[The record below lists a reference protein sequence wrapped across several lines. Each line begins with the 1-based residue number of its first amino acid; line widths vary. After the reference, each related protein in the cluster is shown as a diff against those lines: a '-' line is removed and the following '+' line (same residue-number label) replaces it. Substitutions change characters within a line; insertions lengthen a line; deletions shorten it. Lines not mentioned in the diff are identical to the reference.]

1 MGKNKK
7 RNKWKTSQ
15 PRKQQNPLAQAQQM
29 VAPRTCRDYWANELT
44 KEEQQIFNT
53 PIAVAQHAGVVQR
66 LGYLTATFYHL
77 HSVESLIF
85 GEMQN
90 IVEDWGLLIK
100 GVQPVVNSLQ
110 ISEEKFFKVM
120 YDLVQNQSQGIKET
134 YTQDVDALY
143 DRITRWEGIPKTWK
157 PGDDQKLEGRS
168 RMDDIIGSLKSGTLK
183 LKEQD
188 MEPEPISEASTL
200 YAIAEMNEDETST
213 IVKQDIA
220 KKGLA
225 VIQANKLAR
234 KNINKMYVLF
244 EQRQQAQKT
253 CHMTPI
259 KAVQMPAGDKA
270 ELVEINI
277 TPKPNGKKPKYEKQN
292 E

>member
-7 RNKWKTSQ
+7 RNKWNSQ
-15 PRKQQNPLAQAQQM
+15 PRKQENPLAQQQKM
-29 VAPRTCRDYWANELT
+29 VAPKAVRDYWANNLT
-44 KEEQQIFNT
+44 PDEQQIFNT
-53 PIAVAQHAGVVQR
+53 PIAVAQQAGVMQR
-66 LGYLTATFYHL
+66 LGYLTAAFLHI
-77 HSVESLIF
+77 HSVQSLLF

-100 GVQPVVNSLQ
+100 GVQPVINSLLN
-110 ISEEKFFKVM
+110 SEDKFFNVM
-120 YDLVQNQSQGIKET
+120 HDLVKNQSTGIKET
-134 YTQDVDALY
+134 YTQDVDALF
-143 DRITRWEGIPKTWK
+143 DRITRWEGIPKVWK

-183 LKEQD
+183 LKEHD

-200 YAIAEMNEDETST
+200 YTIAEMNEDETST

-234 KNINKMYVLF
+234 KNTNKMYVLF

-253 CHMTPI
+253 CHMTPF
-259 KAVQMPAGDKA
+259 KAVQKPADQD
-270 ELVEINI
+270 ELVEIDI
-277 TPKPNGKKPKYEKQN
+277 KPKKKGKKPKETK

>member
-7 RNKWKTSQ
+7 RNKWNNQ

-44 KEEQQIFNT
+44 EEEQQIFNT
-53 PIAVAQHAGVVQR
+53 PIAVARHAGVVQR

-77 HSVESLIF
+77 HSVQSLLF

-100 GVQPVVNSLQ
+100 GVQPVINSLQ

-120 YDLVQNQSQGIKET
+120 YDLVQNQNQGIKET

-157 PGDDQKLEGRS
+157 PGDEQKLEGRS

-259 KAVQMPAGDKA
+259 KAVQMPAWDKA

-277 TPKPNGKKPKYEKQN
+277 TPKTKWQEAKGGKAK
-292 E
+292 

>member
-7 RNKWKTSQ
+7 RNKWNYQ
-15 PRKQQNPLAQAQQM
+15 PRKQQNPLAQNQQM
-29 VAPRTCRDYWANELT
+29 VAPRKVRDYWTNELT
-44 KEEQQIFNT
+44 EEEQQIFNT

-77 HSVESLIF
+77 HSVQNIIF

-100 GVQPVVNSLQ
+100 GVQPVINSLQ
-110 ISEEKFFKVM
+110 QSEDKFFKVM
-120 YDLVQNQSQGIKET
+120 HDLVETHSKGIKDT
-134 YTQDVDALY
+134 YLQDVDALF
-143 DRITRWEGIPKTWK
+143 DRIYRWEGIPKAWK
-157 PGDDQKLEGRS
+157 PGDEQKLEGRE
-168 RMDDIIGSLKSGTLK
+168 RMDDIIGSLKDGTLK

-188 MEPEPISEASTL
+188 MEPEPIGEASTL

-213 IVKQDIA
+213 IVKQDIT

-225 VIQANKLAR
+225 AIQANKLAR
-234 KNINKMYVLF
+234 KNTNKMYVLF
-244 EQRQQAQKT
+244 EQTQQAKMT
-253 CHMTPI
+253 CHMTPF

-270 ELVEINI
+270 ELVEIDI
-277 TPKPNGKKPKYEKQN
+277 KPKGKKPKEKKKN

>member
-7 RNKWKTSQ
+7 RNKWNNQ
-15 PRKQQNPLAQAQQM
+15 PRKQQNPLAQNQQM
-29 VAPRTCRDYWANELT
+29 VAPRKVRDYWANELT
-44 KEEQQIFNT
+44 EEEQQIFNT

-77 HSVESLIF
+77 HSVQNLIF

-100 GVQPVVNSLQ
+100 GVQPVINSLQ
-110 ISEEKFFKVM
+110 QSEDKFFKVM
-120 YDLVQNQSQGIKET
+120 HDLVETHSKGIKET
-134 YTQDVDALY
+134 YLQDVDALF
-143 DRITRWEGIPKTWK
+143 DRIYRWEGIPKSWK
-157 PGDDQKLEGRS
+157 PGDEQKLEGRE
-168 RMDDIIGSLKSGTLK
+168 RMDDIVGSLKDGTLK

-188 MEPEPISEASTL
+188 MEPEPIAEASTL

-225 VIQANKLAR
+225 AIQANKLAR
-234 KNINKMYVLF
+234 KNTNKMYVLF
-244 EQRQQAQKT
+244 EQTQQAKMT
-253 CHMTPI
+253 CHMTPF

-270 ELVEINI
+270 ELVEIDI
-277 TPKPNGKKPKYEKQN
+277 KPKGKKKPKEKKQN

>member
-7 RNKWKTSQ
+7 RNRWNSQ
-15 PRKQQNPLAQAQQM
+15 PRKQENPLAQQQKM
-29 VAPRTCRDYWANELT
+29 VAPKAVRDYWANNLT
-44 KEEQQIFNT
+44 PYEQEIFNT
-53 PIAVAQHAGVVQR
+53 PIAVAQQAGVMKR
-66 LGYLTATFYHL
+66 LGYLTAAFLHI
-77 HSVESLIF
+77 HSVQSLLF

-100 GVQPVVNSLQ
+100 GVQPVINSLL
-110 ISEEKFFKVM
+110 ISEDKFFNVM
-120 YDLVQNQSQGIKET
+120 HDLVKNQSTGIKET
-134 YTQDVDALY
+134 YTQDVDALF
-143 DRITRWEGIPKTWK
+143 DRITRWEGIPKVWK

-234 KNINKMYVLF
+234 KNTNKMYVLF

-253 CHMTPI
+253 CHMTPF
-259 KAVQMPAGDKA
+259 KAVQKPANQD
-270 ELVEINI
+270 ELVEIDI
-277 TPKPNGKKPKYEKQN
+277 KPKKKGKKPKETK

>member
-7 RNKWKTSQ
+7 RNKWNNQ

-44 KEEQQIFNT
+44 EEEQQIFNT
-53 PIAVAQHAGVVQR
+53 PMAVAQHAGVVQR

-77 HSVESLIF
+77 HSVRNLIF

-100 GVQPVVNSLQ
+100 GVQPVINSLQ
-110 ISEEKFFKVM
+110 QSEDKFFKVM
-120 YDLVQNQSQGIKET
+120 HDLVETQSKGIKET
-134 YTQDVDALY
+134 YLQDVDALF
-143 DRITRWEGIPKTWK
+143 DRIYRWEGIPKAWK
-157 PGDDQKLEGRS
+157 PGDDQKLEGRA
-168 RMDDIIGSLKSGTLK
+168 RMDDIIGSLKEGTLK

-188 MEPEPISEASTL
+188 MEPEPIAEASTL
-200 YAIAEMNEDETST
+200 YAIAEMNEGETST

-225 VIQANKLAR
+225 AIQANKLAR
-234 KNINKMYVLF
+234 KNINKMYILF
-244 EQRQQAQKT
+244 EQRQQAQMT
-253 CHMTPI
+253 CHMTPF

-270 ELVEINI
+270 ELVEIDI
-277 TPKPNGKKPKYEKQN
+277 KPKGKKPKEKKQN

>member
-7 RNKWKTSQ
+7 RNKWNNQ
-15 PRKQQNPLAQAQQM
+15 PRKQQNPLAQTQQM
-29 VAPRTCRDYWANELT
+29 VAPKAVRDYWANNLT
-44 KEEQQIFNT
+44 PDEQQIFNT

-77 HSVESLIF
+77 HSVQSLLF

-100 GVQPVVNSLQ
+100 GVQPVINSLQ
-110 ISEEKFFKVM
+110 QSEDKFFKVM
-120 YDLVQNQSQGIKET
+120 HDLVNSQSQGIKET
-134 YTQDVDALY
+134 YLQDVDALF

-157 PGDDQKLEGRS
+157 PGDEQKLEGRS
-168 RMDDIIGSLKSGTLK
+168 MMDDIISSLKSGTLK

-225 VIQANKLAR
+225 VIHANKLAR

-277 TPKPNGKKPKYEKQN
+277 TPKPNGKKPKEEKQN

>member
-7 RNKWKTSQ
+7 RNRWNSQ
-15 PRKQQNPLAQAQQM
+15 PRKQENPLAQQQKM
-29 VAPRTCRDYWANELT
+29 VAPKAVRDYWANNLT
-44 KEEQQIFNT
+44 PDEQQIFNT
-53 PIAVAQHAGVVQR
+53 PIAVAQQAGVMQR
-66 LGYLTATFYHL
+66 LGYLTAAFLHI
-77 HSVESLIF
+77 HSVQSLLF

-100 GVQPVVNSLQ
+100 GVQPVINSLLN
-110 ISEEKFFKVM
+110 SEDKFFNVM

>member
-7 RNKWKTSQ
+7 RNKWNQQ
-15 PRKQQNPLAQAQQM
+15 PRKQQNPLAQTQQM
-29 VAPRTCRDYWANELT
+29 VAPRTVRNYWANELT
-44 KEEQQIFNT
+44 EEEQQIFNT

-66 LGYLTATFYHL
+66 LGYLTATFSHL
-77 HSVESLIF
+77 HSVQSLIF

-100 GVQPVVNSLQ
+100 GVQPVINSLQ
-110 ISEEKFFKVM
+110 ISEDKFFKVM
-120 YDLVQNQSQGIKET
+120 HDLVNTQSQGIKET

-157 PGDDQKLEGRS
+157 PGEPQKLEGRG
-168 RMDDIIGSLKSGTLK
+168 RMDDIIGSLKNGTLK

-188 MEPEPISEASTL
+188 MEPEPIAEASTL

-213 IVKQDIA
+213 IIKQDIA

-225 VIQANKLAR
+225 AIQANKLAR
-234 KNINKMYVLF
+234 KNTNKMYVLF

>member
-7 RNKWKTSQ
+7 RNRWNSQ
-15 PRKQQNPLAQAQQM
+15 PRKQENPLAQQQQM
-29 VAPRTCRDYWANELT
+29 VAPKTCRDYWANNLT
-44 KEEQQIFNT
+44 EEEQQIFNT

-100 GVQPVVNSLQ
+100 GVQPVINSLLN
-110 ISEEKFFKVM
+110 SEDKFFNVM
-120 YDLVQNQSQGIKET
+120 HDLVKNQSTGIKET

-143 DRITRWEGIPKTWK
+143 DRITRWEGIPKAWK
-157 PGDDQKLEGRS
+157 PGDEQKLEGKG
-168 RMDDIIGSLKSGTLK
+168 RMEDIIGSLKSGTLK

-188 MEPEPISEASTL
+188 RDPGPIAEASTL

-213 IVKQDIA
+213 IIKQDIT

-225 VIQANKLAR
+225 AIQANKLAK
-234 KNINKMYVLF
+234 KNPAKMYVLF
-244 EQRQQAQKT
+244 EQRMQAQMT
-253 CHMTPI
+253 CHMTPF
-259 KAVQMPAGDKA
+259 KAVQKPADQD
-270 ELVEINI
+270 ELVEIDI
-277 TPKPNGKKPKYEKQN
+277 KPKGKKPKEKEQN

>member
-1 MGKNKK
+1 M
-7 RNKWKTSQ
+7 
-15 PRKQQNPLAQAQQM
+15 
-29 VAPRTCRDYWANELT
+29 
-44 KEEQQIFNT
+44 
-53 PIAVAQHAGVVQR
+53 
-66 LGYLTATFYHL
+66 
-77 HSVESLIF
+77 
-85 GEMQN
+85 
-90 IVEDWGLLIK
+90 
-100 GVQPVVNSLQ
+100 
-110 ISEEKFFKVM
+110 
-120 YDLVQNQSQGIKET
+120 
-134 YTQDVDALY
+134 
-143 DRITRWEGIPKTWK
+143 
-157 PGDDQKLEGRS
+157 
-168 RMDDIIGSLKSGTLK
+168 
-183 LKEQD
+183 
-188 MEPEPISEASTL
+188 SEASTL

-225 VIQANKLAR
+225 VIQANKMAR

-277 TPKPNGKKPKYEKQN
+277 TPKPNGKKPKEEKQN

>member
-7 RNKWKTSQ
+7 RNKWSNQ
-15 PRKQQNPLAQAQQM
+15 PRKQQNPLAQQQQM
-29 VAPRTCRDYWANELT
+29 VAPKTCRDYWANNLT
-44 KEEQQIFNT
+44 EEEQQIFNT

-100 GVQPVVNSLQ
+100 GVQPTINSLQ
-110 ISEEKFFKVM
+110 QSESKFFKVM
-120 YDLVQNQSQGIKET
+120 HDLVNTQSQGIKET

-143 DRITRWEGIPKTWK
+143 DRITRWEGIPKAWK
-157 PGDDQKLEGRS
+157 PGDEQKLEGKG
-168 RMDDIIGSLKSGTLK
+168 RMEDIIGSLKSGTLK

-188 MEPEPISEASTL
+188 MEPDPIAEASTL

-213 IVKQDIA
+213 IIKQDIT

-225 VIQANKLAR
+225 AIQANKLAK
-234 KNINKMYVLF
+234 KNPAKMYVLF
-244 EQRQQAQKT
+244 EQRMQAQMT
-253 CHMTPI
+253 CHMTPF
-259 KAVQMPAGDKA
+259 KAVQKPADQD
-270 ELVEINI
+270 ELVEIDI
-277 TPKPNGKKPKYEKQN
+277 KPKGKKPKEKEQN